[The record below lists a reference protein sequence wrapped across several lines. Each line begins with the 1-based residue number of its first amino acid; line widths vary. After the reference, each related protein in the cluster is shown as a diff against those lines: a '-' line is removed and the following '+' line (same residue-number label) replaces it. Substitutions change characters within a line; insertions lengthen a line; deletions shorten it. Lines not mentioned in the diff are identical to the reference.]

1 MPISDNMRGVLY
13 MNIAM
18 LAFTVND
25 SFMKAISQEVP
36 LFQAIFVRGGLT
48 VAVLAVIAA
57 LTSGGFDLRPKGSDS
72 GVLTIRTI
80 AEVGGTV
87 FFLQAL
93 GHMPLANLSAI
104 MQSLPLVVPLTA
116 ALVFGEH
123 IGWRRMLAIG
133 IGFVGVLLIVKPGTA
148 GFDIWSMFGLG
159 SVACVVVRDLATR
172 ALSRAV
178 PSVAV
183 ALWAAI
189 AVTVLG
195 AAGVAVQGWQP
206 ITAHQMMIL
215 TGASAGLIVGYM
227 FIVMVMRVGDIGFV
241 APFRYMALLWAILF
255 GWVLFGSLPDGWT
268 LLGAA
273 IVVATGIYTLW
284 RERQLRL
291 QSGLRS

>member
-13 MNIAM
+13 MNVAM

-25 SFMKAISQEVP
+25 SFMKAITQDVP

-48 VAVLAVIAA
+48 VAVLALIAA
-57 LTSGGFDLRPKGSDS
+57 MTSGGLNIATKGRDAS
-72 GVLTIRTI
+72 VLTIRTI

-93 GHMPLANLSAI
+93 VHMPLANLSAI

-116 ALVFGEH
+116 AVVFGDK
-123 IGWRRMLAIG
+123 IGWRRLLAIG
-133 IGFVGVLLIVKPGTA
+133 IGFAGVLLIIKPGTT

-172 ALSRAV
+172 ELSRDV

-189 AVTVLG
+189 AVTVMG

-206 ITAHQMMIL
+206 ITSYQVLML
-215 TGASAGLIVGYM
+215 TGASAALIVGYM

-268 LLGAA
+268 MLGAA

-284 RERQLRL
+284 RERKLHR
-291 QSGLRS
+291 QSAAGA

>member
-25 SFMKAISQEVP
+25 SFMKAITQDVP
-36 LFQAIFVRGGLT
+36 LFQAILVRGGLT
-48 VAVLAVIAA
+48 VAVLALIAVW
-57 LTSGGFDLRPKGSDS
+57 TVGGLNIRTARRDA
-72 GVLTIRTI
+72 GVLAIRTI

-93 GHMPLANLSAI
+93 VHMPLANLTAI

-116 ALVFGEH
+116 AVVFGDK
-123 IGWRRMLAIG
+123 IGWRRLLAIS
-133 IGFVGVLLIVKPGTA
+133 IGFAGVLLIIKPGTT
-148 GFDIWSMFGLG
+148 GFDVWSMFGLG

-172 ALSRAV
+172 ELSRDV

-189 AVTVLG
+189 AVTVMG
-195 AAGVAVQGWQP
+195 AGGVAVQGWQP
-206 ITAHQMMIL
+206 ITSYQALML
-215 TGASAGLIVGYM
+215 TGASAALIVGYM

-268 LLGAA
+268 MLGAA

-284 RERQLRL
+284 RERKLHR
-291 QSGLRS
+291 QSAAGA